1 MSLVGKKVLVE
12 FDSSRWPV
20 HKATYT
26 YEGRDETGYW
36 LRRKDGVQRFFER
49 ADIVSITQVEEGE
62 EDVPEQPY

>member
-12 FDSSRWPV
+12 FNTATWPI

-36 LRRKDGVQRFFER
+36 LRRQDGVQRFFER
-49 ADIVSITQVEEGE
+49 GDIVSITPVEEGE